1 MRKLLLMGLLL
12 VLACGSTEPVV
23 SGSYE
28 GEMRGTGADG
38 RQAAGTLKMTL
49 EQDGNRLDGS
59 GEISAVVFAGE
70 GGVRS
75 WEAVIDLS
83 GRVGDGDQPEL
94 TMDVSSEC
102 GENQLTGRKEGLSIL
117 LFGETWPKDKDCLSL
132 PGPIHLFARLE
143 PAE

>member
-1 MRKLLLMGLLL
+1 MRKLLLTGLLP

-38 RQAAGTLKMTL
+38 RQATGTLKMTL
-49 EQDGNRLDGS
+49 EQDGDRLDGT
-59 GEISAVVFAGE
+59 GEISAVVFAGR
-70 GGVRS
+70 GGLKS
-75 WEAVIDLS
+75 WEAVIALS
-83 GRVGDGDQPEL
+83 GTVGEGDQPEL
-94 TMDVSSEC
+94 TMDVDSGC
-102 GENQLTGRKEGLSIL
+102 GESRLSGRKEGLSIL
-117 LFGETWPKDKDCLSL
+117 LFGETWPKDKDCLPL